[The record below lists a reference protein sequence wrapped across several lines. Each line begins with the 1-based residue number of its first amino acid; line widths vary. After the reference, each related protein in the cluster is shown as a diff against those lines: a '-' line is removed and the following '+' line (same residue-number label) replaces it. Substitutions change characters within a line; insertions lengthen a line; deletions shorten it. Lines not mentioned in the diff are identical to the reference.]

1 MNGHS
6 DAIDNED
13 FPFSEETTNL
23 LIKHGYTNEEFEH
36 PYIDERK
43 EELAGFGEFTN
54 GTTKAPTQNEE
65 VWAWLEQHG
74 TITDNEARDY
84 LYINRLAARVY
95 DLKQDGYPIESE
107 MITVK
112 RPNRRSVSF
121 AKYFIKSDED

>member
-43 EELAGFGEFTN
+43 ERISR
-54 GTTKAPTQNEE
+54 
-65 VWAWLEQHG
+65 VW
-74 TITDNEARDY
+74 
-84 LYINRLAARVY
+84 RVY
-95 DLKQDGYPIESE
+95 
-107 MITVK
+107 
-112 RPNRRSVSF
+112 
-121 AKYFIKSDED
+121 